1 MAVKVKG
8 DFMGSLNMMMDRM
21 PDIESDCLYSAA
33 RILREAARSSFILK
47 MPIATH
53 QSDKYSDTLADAVR
67 YSRRH
72 GTAVTV
78 HTLGTRAKTSGTYRA
93 RFFEGGTRKRYQR
106 RYRGRPLEHK
116 RYLGYIKPVNFFMS
130 AVTSASAQAMS
141 EMEKILQEH
150 IKNIQR
156 MTETT

>member
-1 MAVKVKG
+1 
-8 DFMGSLNMMMDRM
+8 
-21 PDIESDCLYSAA
+21 
-33 RILREAARSSFILK
+33 
-47 MPIATH
+47 
-53 QSDKYSDTLADAVR
+53 
-67 YSRRH
+67 
-72 GTAVTV
+72 VTV

-93 RFFEGGTRKRYQR
+93 SFFEGGTRKRYQK

-116 RYLGYIKPVNFFMS
+116 RYLGYIKPINFFMS